1 MGLNVLNYVLCKNN
15 CGGGSS
21 ISSAELNEL
30 KQQLN
35 QETQQVEEIKNEINN
50 IKTELTT
57 QKESYCEVG

>member
-15 CGGGSS
+15 CGSGSS

-57 QKESYCEVG
+57 QKETYCEVG

>member
-15 CGGGSS
+15 CGGSS
-21 ISSAELNEL
+21 ISSTELNEL

-57 QKESYCEVG
+57 QKETYCEVG